1 MVSGS
6 DDKTV
11 RVWDVATGKE
21 VQKLE
26 GHSADVSSVSF
37 SPVRVCRA
45 RARQLRAWWG
55 AVGVVGVCAC
65 VGVLVCWGQVEGCW
79 CCSPEAGGGVCMRGV
94 YGSVCIRV
102 LLVRVGV
109 VVGVGSSGGD
119 TARVRV

>member
-6 DDKTV
+6 RDKTV

-26 GHSADVSSVSF
+26 GHSEDVWSVSF

-45 RARQLRAWWG
+45 RARQLRAWW
-55 AVGVVGVCAC
+55 ARSVWHVCAC